1 MVEVIDLLSSPEP
14 PRPAI
19 CGHNMR
25 KTGASK
31 ALRYE
36 TTKLA
41 NNDWFNL
48 SPDKLSTLPPFAKAP
63 STSAKPSLMGKNIGR
78 PARNIGRGKRSN
90 DFDFLSDDFDSTI
103 GDISCLSPP
112 KLPATKSSKV
122 STGPASNWNTTS
134 KSGQSTSQVK
144 DNDFYLLSEDAESVV
159 NLDDPFASDPPSPKR
174 RRLSSAK
181 PAAAR
186 STGFPSLGRS
196 KTTTVLDSDP
206 IVCTSSPD
214 PFADTA
220 RRRKPK
226 EKEIF
231 DALDEDDRDDIL
243 GLEPPKSKI
252 NGKGIATGSGI
263 LESSNGKKL
272 NAFLLEDLSEDD
284 DLPDIVSLT
293 SKPGSKSSKRPPQTA
308 LTKYYA
314 EKAKE
319 KALRDKAEKANEKA
333 AAKEAEKDR
342 KRLAKEEK
350 SREKE
355 KAADLAKVNTVRTDK
370 KVSTPEM
377 IVDLPSCLDS
387 KLTEQVQTFL
397 GKYEVEYSKWDSS
410 QPIVKWRRKVVAE
423 YNDEAGHWQPVA
435 PRIKPEKHVIC
446 VMNAKDFVDLATGDE
461 SQDFNTH
468 VLRLKA
474 KFDGCEVIY
483 LIEGLMVWMRKNRNL
498 KNRQFTEAVRSH
510 LSQEA
515 PTTNQKTRKKKEQDY
530 VDEDLIEDALLRLQ
544 AIHGA
549 LIHQT
554 NAVIETAEWIFNFTQ
569 HISTI
574 PYKYATPAPFF
585 FSDTTANSIP
595 EPRRHHLIP
604 LSAWNPDK

>member
-1 MVEVIDLLSSPEP
+1 MVEVIDLLSSPEL
-14 PRPAI
+14 PRPVTG
-19 CGHNMR
+19 GHNVR

-31 ALRYE
+31 ALLCE
-36 TTKLA
+36 TTRLA
-41 NNDWFNL
+41 SNDWFDL
-48 SPDKLSTLPPFAKAP
+48 SPREPGTLPPPAKAP
-63 STSAKPSLMGKNIGR
+63 STSAKPSLKGQNIGA
-78 PARNIGRGKRSN
+78 PARNIGGGKRSN

-112 KLPATKSSKV
+112 KLPATKSSKL
-122 STGPASNWNTTS
+122 STGLASNWNTTS

-144 DNDFYLLSEDAESVV
+144 NNDFYLLSEDADSVV

-186 STGFPSLGRS
+186 STGFPSSRS

-220 RRRKPK
+220 RRRKQK

-243 GLEPPKSKI
+243 GLEPPKSKT

-263 LESSNGKKL
+263 LESSNGNKL
-272 NAFLLEDLSEDD
+272 NTFLLEDLSEDD

-293 SKPGSKSSKRPPQTA
+293 SKPGSKSSKKPPQTA
-308 LTKYYA
+308 LAKYYA

-319 KALRDKAEKANEKA
+319 KASRDKAEKANGKA
-333 AAKEAEKDR
+333 SAKEAEKDR

-350 SREKE
+350 AREKE

-397 GKYEVEYSKWDSS
+397 RKYEVEYSEWDSS
-410 QPIVKWRRKVVAE
+410 QPIVNWRRKVVAE

-435 PRIKPEKHVIC
+435 PRIKPEKHVMC

-461 SQDFNTH
+461 SQDFNAH

-483 LIEGLMVWMRKNRNL
+483 LIEGLMVWMRKNRNS

-510 LSQEA
+510 LSQEV
-515 PTTNQKTRKKKEQDY
+515 PTTSQRTRKKKEQDYY

-549 LIHQT
+549 LIHHT

-574 PYKYATPAPFF
+574 PYKYATLAPFF
-585 FSDTTANSIP
+585 F
-595 EPRRHHLIP
+595 LIQ
-604 LSAWNPDK
+604 

>member
-1 MVEVIDLLSSPEP
+1 MIEVIDLLSSPEA
-14 PRPAI
+14 PRP
-19 CGHNMR
+19 GTSSHNVP
-25 KTGASK
+25 KTGTSR
-31 ALRYE
+31 ALLYE
-36 TTKLA
+36 STKLA

-48 SPDKLSTLPPFAKAP
+48 SPDKPSTLPPPTKAP
-63 STSAKPSLMGKNIGR
+63 STSAKPSLMANNIGG
-78 PARNIGRGKRSN
+78 PARNIGQGKRSN

-144 DNDFYLLSEDAESVV
+144 DNDFYLLSGDADSVV

-186 STGFPSLGRS
+186 STGFPSVRRP
-196 KTTTVLDSDP
+196 KTTTVPDSDP

-214 PFADTA
+214 PFADTR
-220 RRRKPK
+220 RRRKQK
-226 EKEIF
+226 EKETF
-231 DALDEDDRDDIL
+231 DTLDEDDRDDIL
-243 GLEPPKSKI
+243 GVEPPKSKI

-263 LESSNGKKL
+263 LESTHGNKL

-293 SKPGSKSSKRPPQTA
+293 SKPGSKSFKGPPQTA
-308 LTKYYA
+308 LAKYCA

-319 KALRDKAEKANEKA
+319 KASREKAEKANEKA

-350 SREKE
+350 AREKE

-377 IVDLPSCLDS
+377 IVNLPSCLDS
-387 KLTEQVQTFL
+387 KLTEQVQSFL
-397 GKYEVEYSKWDSS
+397 RKYEVEYSEWESS
-410 QPIVKWRRKVVAE
+410 LPIVKWRRKVVAE
-423 YNDEAGHWQPVA
+423 YNDEAGHWEPVA

-461 SQDFNTH
+461 SQDFNAH

-515 PTTNQKTRKKKEQDY
+515 PTTSQRMKKKKEQDY

-549 LIHQT
+549 LIHHT

-574 PYKYATPAPFF
+574 PYKYATLCSFY
-585 FSDTTANSIP
+585 
-595 EPRRHHLIP
+595 L
-604 LSAWNPDK
+604 L